1 MILMQFCLLLHLLE
15 FLITKIFFKNCYLQ
29 QGNKKTR
36 RKGQMDGDNVKTVFP
51 YFTDY
56 LFFFQFLRWN
66 SHSMKLTIS
75 DIVNCTS
82 QGHLLRSHCSV
93 TATSTYF
100 QNISI
105 TPEENPVPIKQ
116 LPFIPP
122 TSPPLPNT
130 NLHSVAM
137 DLPILDASYKWNHI
151 IRDFWVWL
159 LSLSM
164 SSRLVQIVAY
174 ISASFLFYG

>member
-1 MILMQFCLLLHLLE
+1 MQFCLLLHLLE

-29 QGNKKTR
+29 QGNKKAR
-36 RKGQMDGDNVKTVFP
+36 RKGQIDEDNVKTVFP

-56 LFFFQFLRWN
+56 LFFLPILKMRFTQHVNFI
-66 SHSMKLTIS
+66 SCEIHISCELTIS
-75 DIVNCTS
+75 DILNCTI
-82 QGHLLRSHCSV
+82 QGHLLHSRCCV

-116 LPFIPP
+116 LLFIPA

-130 NLHSVAM
+130 NTHSVAM

-151 IRDFWVWL
+151 IHDF
-159 LSLSM
+159 
-164 SSRLVQIVAY
+164 
-174 ISASFLFYG
+174 